1 MSERWSLVS
10 GPNNNNVNIK
20 HSTPTLQMASRII
33 LFTAPGKLVKTIPGN
48 SLPADKETEAQGKP
62 SQSSP
67 LTRTFHVVLAL
78 EAARRLRR
86 PQPSVEAAA
95 VGSEVGNCPTDFP

>member
-33 LFTAPGKLVKTIPGN
+33 LFTAPGKLVKTVPGN
-48 SLPADKETEAQGKP
+48 PLPADKETEAQGRGWT
-62 SQSSP
+62 SLASLLLSP
-67 LTRTFHVVLAL
+67 AL
-78 EAARRLRR
+78 STWCSRWKQRR
-86 PQPSVEAAA
+86 
-95 VGSEVGNCPTDFP
+95 G